1 MASRPLSCH
10 AFDFSGCHLPWIGA
24 IRLGRA
30 SVDFKTSAILSHHSC
45 LGLISLA
52 MEQLYIAIVIIGR
65 NSSPA
70 SPFSKNIRKPAV
82 SPPRMLRIHRSLY
95 IISPF

>member
-1 MASRPLSCH
+1 VLASRPLSCH

-30 SVDFKTSAILSHHSC
+30 LILSHHSC

-65 NSSPA
+65 DSSPA